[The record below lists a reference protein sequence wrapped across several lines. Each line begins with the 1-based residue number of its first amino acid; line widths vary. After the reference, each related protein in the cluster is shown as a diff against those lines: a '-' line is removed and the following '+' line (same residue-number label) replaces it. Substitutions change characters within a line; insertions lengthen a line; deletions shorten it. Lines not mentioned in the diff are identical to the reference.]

1 MLLFDIEITPLCG
14 ILLDLTSFNRDRNGP
29 SSDPVG
35 AMCMCVCVYIYI
47 HIYTYIY
54 ILSHSKGYV
63 QKTGE
68 TKDLNH

>member
-1 MLLFDIEITPLCG
+1 MLLFDIEITPLCI
-14 ILLDLTSFNRDRNGP
+14 ILLDLSSCNRDRNGP

-35 AMCMCVCVYIYI
+35 AMCIYILYIYM
-47 HIYTYIY
+47 
-54 ILSHSKGYV
+54 LSHSKGYV